1 MERTLDFLSPQQ
13 SQPHIPQACPILA
26 SCLPGLSE
34 HRGARSRGKEESE
47 NGPWSRGHEAEVGR
61 GVEARVYRRKV
72 KN

>member
-1 MERTLDFLSPQQ
+1 MCPDKEAVGRAGKAKERQKQ
-13 SQPHIPQACPILA
+13 RY
-26 SCLPGLSE
+26 GGE